1 MIGMTS
7 TSSNMTLKRK
17 LMLAMTFA
25 GLVPLLIA
33 GIINTVS
40 TSFALHDSARNQLES
55 LKSAK
60 KSQIE
65 AYFAQIRNQ
74 VTTLADSEMT
84 ISAMQEF
91 TNNLYDLSVQLP
103 QTEQQKLDALNN
115 YYQTEFLNEFKNHKV
130 ASQLPDITKLIPTEE
145 PALSAQFAYIA
156 NNEFKLGNKDALLRG
171 DIESSYHDSHAKYHP
186 KFRNYLNKFGYYD
199 IFLIEPDQG
208 HIVYSVF
215 KEVDYGTSV
224 IDGPYKDSALASAFR
239 AALNIDVKDKAK
251 LIDFSMYT
259 PSYGNPASF
268 IAAPIFDGDER
279 IGVLVFQMPI
289 GVINGIMQT
298 SDGLGET
305 GETFLV
311 GSDKLMR
318 SQSRFNENNTILR
331 TTVDTQATTN
341 IANDITGSET
351 IINHLDHSV
360 LSAFAP
366 LKITDLNWGIV
377 AELDESEAFAAITTL
392 IWETVIIAVI
402 TIAVLIG
409 CAMAF
414 SRGLTEPLVEAIK
427 VAKSIANGKLDNEI
441 NRNNSNEIGQ
451 LLLALGNMQDNLN
464 ERTKATERELG
475 INTRIKQALDNVS
488 GNIMV
493 LNKGHK
499 VVYTNNALLKLLNQY
514 ADVFNLPTDDIGGSP
529 ATTIFSAMNVDSAS
543 LVGVSQQQ
551 VNESIVN
558 GVTLHFTANPV
569 FNVTG
574 EQLGTVVEIVDRTPE
589 VKTQTEIQQVVDN
602 ALRGD
607 FSDRITLDDKAGF
620 FKSFSSSINQL
631 VDVSDQVTTDALRIF
646 SALAK
651 GDLTQTITAEYHG
664 QFEQLKIDANSTVEQ
679 LTAIVSRIQQSANS
693 VNSEAQQLA
702 GGNEDLHKRTVE
714 QSASLEQTNV
724 ALQEITN
731 TVEDNSSYASKAH
744 VLAQK
749 ARQFA
754 EQGGDV
760 VQKAMTAME
769 NINHST
775 SNISE
780 IISLIDNIAFQTNL
794 LALNAAVEA
803 ARAGEQGRGFAVVA
817 GEVRNLAGRSAAA
830 AKDIKNL
837 IGDAQDKVS
846 DGSILV
852 TDTGDTLQNIID
864 SVTEVSS
871 VVANIDNASTS
882 QSSSMEEI
890 NQTTKHLE
898 NITVK
903 NSELVSLAAK
913 SSTNL
918 TCHAQELKQLISFFQ
933 VEADT
938 VSPANSEHKS
948 PLPA

>member
-25 GLVPLLIA
+25 GLIPLLIA

-55 LKSAK
+55 LKGAK

-65 AYFAQIRNQ
+65 AYFSQIRSQ

-84 ISAMQEF
+84 VNAMQEF

-103 QTEQQKLDALNN
+103 QTEEEKLTALTN
-115 YYQTEFLNEFKNHKV
+115 YYQGDFLAEFKKHKV
-130 ASQLPDITKLIPTEE
+130 TNQLPNVDELIPAQE

-156 NNEFKLGNKDALLRG
+156 NNEHPLGNKDAMLRG
-171 DIESSYHDSHAKYHP
+171 DTDSSYHNSHAKYHP

-224 IDGPYKDSALASAFR
+224 IDGPYKNSALASAFK

-259 PSYGNPASF
+259 PSYGEPASF
-268 IAAPIFDGDER
+268 IAAPIFDAGER

-318 SQSRFNENNTILR
+318 SQSRFSDNNTILR
-331 TTVDTQATTN
+331 TTVDTQATAN
-341 IANDITGSET
+341 IANKITGSET
-351 IINHLDHSV
+351 ITNHLDHSV

-366 LKITDLNWGIV
+366 LKVTDLNWGIV

-409 CAMAF
+409 CAVTF
-414 SRGLTEPLVEAIK
+414 SRGLTDPLIEAIK
-427 VAKSIANGKLDNEI
+427 VAKSIAGGKLDNDI
-441 NRNNSNEIGQ
+441 NRNNNNEIGQ
-451 LLLALGNMQDNLN
+451 LLFALGDMQDNLN

-499 VVYTNNALLKLLNQY
+499 VVYTNNALLKLLSQY
-514 ADVFNLPTDDIGGSP
+514 ADVFKLPTDNIGGSP
-529 ATTIFSAMNVDSAS
+529 ATSIFNAMNVESSA

-551 VNESIVN
+551 VKESIIN

-589 VKTQTEIQQVVDN
+589 VKTQNEIQQVVDN
-602 ALRGD
+602 ALLGN
-607 FSDRITLDDKAGF
+607 FSDRISLDDKTGF
-620 FKSFSSSINQL
+620 FRSFSTSINQL
-631 VDVSDQVTTDALRIF
+631 IDVSDQVTNDALRIF

-693 VNSEAQQLA
+693 VNNEAQQLA

-714 QSASLEQTNV
+714 QSASLEETNV
-724 ALQEITN
+724 ALNEVTK
-731 TVEDNSSYASKAH
+731 TVEDNSTYASKAN
-744 VLAQK
+744 VLALK

-760 VQKAMTAME
+760 VQKAMGAME

-817 GEVRNLAGRSAAA
+817 GEVRNLAGRSASA

-837 IGDAQDKVS
+837 ISDAQTKVS
-846 DGSILV
+846 DGSVLV

-864 SVTEVSS
+864 SVSEVSA

-933 VEADT
+933 VQTQSNHSKA
-938 VSPANSEHKS
+938 SQHKS
-948 PLPA
+948 AETV